1 MNYRMQ
7 RRLAAQILGVGESR
21 IWISPD
27 PEHAEEISQA
37 VTRRDVEALIK
48 RGLIAVKPSKG
59 NAHRWLERRE
69 KRRKGQRRG
78 PGKRKGKATAR
89 LDPKESW
96 MGRIRRIRRYLRWLR
111 DHGVI
116 DRRTYR
122 RLYMLSKGGTFRDL
136 SALRRYMEE
145 QGILRK
151 EVASS
156 G

>member
-1 MNYRMQ
+1 MDYRIQ

-27 PEHAEEISQA
+27 PEHSEEISQA
-37 VTRRDVEALIK
+37 VTRKDVEALIK
-48 RGLIAVKPSKG
+48 RGLIGVRPAKG

-69 KRRKGQRRG
+69 KRRRGKRRG

-89 LDPKESW
+89 LDPKASW

-122 RLYMLSKGGTFRDL
+122 RLYMLAKGGTFRDL
-136 SALRRYMEE
+136 GSLRRYMEE
-145 QGILRK
+145 QGILKR
-151 EVASS
+151 EV
-156 G
+156 